1 MIPAR
6 ISDNECRSIDAL
18 NRYELVD
25 APPEIALDDIA
36 ILASR
41 ICQTPMAAISF
52 VDQDRQCFKS
62 QVGLPMNEAPRDIAF
77 CGPAI
82 LQSGLLV
89 IPDAKADE
97 RFRDNPLVVGEPYIR
112 FYAGAPLIT
121 PDGTALGSLC
131 VMDSSAR
138 PLTAEQA
145 EGLQALARQ
154 VTTLLELRRTQRALA
169 HAALHDALTGLPNR
183 VLLTNRIEHCLAR
196 AKSRNGYLFA
206 VLFLDLD
213 RFKVINDSMDHSAG
227 DKLLQKV
234 AERLSGSVRSGDT
247 VGRGSHTV
255 AVARLGGDEFTVL
268 LEDLRAAQNA
278 ADVAQ
283 RLLNEL
289 AKPMDIDGQEIVPT
303 ASIGVVI
310 GTALAQSA
318 TQLLRDADAA
328 MYRAKG
334 AGGNR
339 FVMFDP
345 AMHLAATER
354 MQIEND
360 LRNAVARGQLVLHYQ
375 PIVCMKTRK
384 LTGFEALLRWNRE
397 GKIMRPSQFIP
408 VAEETG
414 LIVPIGRWIITQACR
429 QLAEWHKTA
438 AGAGSLCM
446 SINLSR
452 RQFVDR
458 ELIPHL
464 TQTLTDTGLQAKDLQ
479 LELTESIIS
488 DDAVEARAVVMR
500 LKEIGVQLAVDD
512 FGTGYSSLSCLHS
525 FPLDVLKIDRAFVTS
540 QRACSDTVA
549 VLKAIVDLAHN
560 LKMRVVAEGVETAEQ
575 AAFLETV
582 ECNEGQG
589 YFFAKPLN
597 AQAAT
602 ALLSGPMTLGQ
613 AA

>member
-1 MIPAR
+1 MIPAPLF
-6 ISDNECRSIDAL
+6 DNEPERIGAL
-18 NRYELVD
+18 NRYEVAD

-36 ILASR
+36 LLASR

-52 VDQDRQCFKS
+52 VDQNRQWFKS
-62 QVGLPMNEAPRDIAF
+62 QIGLPMSGTPRDIAF
-77 CGPAI
+77 CGHAI
-82 LQSGLLV
+82 LQSELLV
-89 IPDAKADE
+89 IPDARADG
-97 RFRDNPLVVGEPYIR
+97 RFQDNPLVIGEPHIR

-121 PDGTALGSLC
+121 PDGMALGSVC
-131 VMDSSAR
+131 VMDTAAR
-138 PLTAEQA
+138 SLSAEQA

-154 VTTLLELRRTQRALA
+154 VTTLLELRRTQRQLA

-183 VLLTNRIEHCLAR
+183 MLLTNRIEHCLAR
-196 AKSRNGYLFA
+196 AKSRKGYLFA

-234 AERLSGSVRSGDT
+234 AERLSGCVRSGDT
-247 VGRGSHTV
+247 IGRSGHTV

-268 LEDLRAAQNA
+268 LEDLRAGQNA

-283 RLLNEL
+283 RLLTEL
-289 AKPMDIDGQEIVPT
+289 AKPMDIDGQEIVAT

-310 GTALAQSA
+310 GGAQAESA

-339 FVMFDP
+339 YVMFDP

-384 LTGFEALLRWNRE
+384 LLGFEALLRWNRD
-397 GKIMRPSQFIP
+397 GKIFRPSQFIP

-414 LIVPIGRWIITQACR
+414 LIVPIGRWIITQACQ
-429 QLAEWHKTA
+429 QLAEWHKA
-438 AGAGSLCM
+438 VSSAPPLFM

-464 TQTLTDTGLQAKDLQ
+464 SQTLKETALEAKDLQ

-488 DDAVEARAVVMR
+488 NDAPAARMVLTR
-500 LKEIGVQLAVDD
+500 LKKLGVQLAVDD

-575 AAFLETV
+575 AALLETV

-602 ALLSGPMTLGQ
+602 ALLWGNTVLGE